1 MKWNPALLDA
11 EHVAKETATVL
22 LFMID
27 NQTRNIAGM
36 IETAYLAALNRNIV
50 LVIYPYVKNQTI
62 MDERLPLQEFN
73 DLTETKELLLS
84 LARRKNINVFDN
96 LQIALNL
103 IDWLF
108 NKNVSF
114 DQNSTSQFKFV

>member
-1 MKWNPALLDA
+1 
-11 EHVAKETATVL
+11 
-22 LFMID
+22 MID